1 MSTFLHRRVI
11 TTGGAVAAL
20 LTATL
25 ATTAPAGAAP
35 VPPAPASAD
44 DAGATDQ
51 LIVKFR
57 ADAAPDT
64 AAIARVAGEQVDLRQ
79 RSRSG
84 THTAK
89 LRTRRSGAGVEAL
102 ARQVSTLP
110 GVEYA
115 EADTILHP
123 AAVPN
128 DPRFGEQWDLSAP
141 AVPAAGST
149 LVGANVLPAWDVTTG
164 TSDVVVAVIDT
175 GITAHV
181 DLAGQVLPGY
191 DMITDTQIANDGS
204 ARDADPSDPGDW
216 ITSTENT
223 SGFFAGCGVSN
234 SSWHGTHVAG
244 TIAAASNNSL
254 GVAGIAPGSKILPIR
269 ALGKCGGYTSD
280 IVDGMRWAAGLSVTG
295 APTNPNPAAVLN
307 LSLGGSGAC
316 STTQQTAIND
326 ITAVGATVIVAAGNS
341 NVDAVNAQPANC
353 AGVVTV
359 AATGSTGSRAYYSNF
374 GSLVELAAPGGD
386 TKLTPGPILSTLNA
400 GTTAP
405 GADAYVGYQGTSM
418 ATPHVAGVAAL
429 VKSVNPSLTPAALL
443 SVLQNTSAAFPAGST
458 CSTANCGRGM
468 LDASAAVS
476 SAATAGPRTLGG
488 FATTAPARGA
498 TAVGTS
504 PTLQWTASTGATGY
518 EFCLVAG
525 LSTPCT
531 TWTPV
536 GSATSATVSGLS
548 GSTLHSWQVRATN
561 GTATAEANVSL
572 RSTFT
577 TGVIVAPPGALVKTG
592 PTTGS
597 TGSSITPTLSWGT
610 STGATSYEYCI
621 DTTVDNVCTGS
632 WISTGTTRTAALTGL
647 AYSTRY
653 EWQVRARN
661 TGGVT
666 DANAGAW
673 WSFTTLP
680 LPLPGAFAKTS
691 PTNGSTGA
699 SIAPTLSWGTSNGA
713 TSYEYC
719 VDRTVNS
726 ACDGTWVTTAT
737 ARTVTLAALTGS
749 TRYEWQVR
757 ARNATGATN
766 ANTTAWWTFT
776 TAAAPGAFNK
786 TSPANGATG
795 RATSLTLSWGAS
807 TGVTR
812 YEVCLDTINN
822 GTCDGTWTSVG
833 TSRSATASNLTV
845 RTTYYWQV
853 RAVGI
858 GGTTNANAGTWWRF
872 TTA

>member
-11 TTGGAVAAL
+11 TTGVAVAAL

-25 ATTAPAGAAP
+25 AATASASAAPA
-35 VPPAPASAD
+35 PPGPIAAD
-44 DAGATDQ
+44 DARATDQ

-64 AAIARVAGEQVDLRQ
+64 AAIARVAGEQVDVRQ
-79 RSRSG
+79 RSRNG
-84 THTAK
+84 AHTAK
-89 LRTRRSGAGVEAL
+89 LRTRRSGADVAAL
-102 ARQVSTLP
+102 AREVSALP

-115 EADTILHP
+115 EPDTILHP

-128 DPRFGEQWDLSAP
+128 DPRFVEQWDLSAP
-141 AVPAAGST
+141 TAPAAGST
-149 LVGANVLPAWDVTTG
+149 LVGANLLPAWDVTTG
-164 TSDVVVAVIDT
+164 ASDVVVAVIDT
-175 GITAHV
+175 GITAHA

-191 DMITDTQIANDGS
+191 DMITDAQIANDGS

-216 ITSTENT
+216 ITSTESA
-223 SGFFAGCGVSN
+223 SGFFAGCGASN

-244 TIAAASNNSL
+244 TIAAVSNNSL

-316 STTQQTAIND
+316 STTQQAAIND
-326 ITAVGATVIVAAGNS
+326 ITAVGSTVVVAAGNS
-341 NVDAVNAQPANC
+341 NVDAANAQPANC

-359 AATGSTGSRAYYSNF
+359 AATGSTGSRAYYSNY

-400 GTTAP
+400 GTTSP
-405 GADAYVGYQGTSM
+405 GTDTYVGYQGTSM

-429 VKSVNPSLTPAALL
+429 VKSVNPSLAPAALL

-476 SAATAGPRTLGG
+476 SAASAGPRSLGA

-498 TAVGTS
+498 TAISAST
-504 PTLQWTASTGATGY
+504 TLQWTASTGATGY
-518 EFCLVAG
+518 EYCLVAG
-525 LSTPCT
+525 ISTPCT
-531 TWTPV
+531 TWTSV
-536 GSATSATVSGLS
+536 GGATSATVAGLS
-548 GSTLHSWQVRATN
+548 GSTLYSWQVRATN
-561 GTATAEANVSL
+561 GTVTAEANVSL

-577 TGVIVAPPGALVKTG
+577 TGAIVTPPGAFAKSS
-592 PTTGS
+592 PTSAS
-597 TGSSITPTLSWGT
+597 TGAAIAPTLSWGS
-610 STGATSYEYCI
+610 STGATSFEYCI
-621 DTTVDNVCTGS
+621 DATVDNVCNGS

-647 AYSTRY
+647 AYATKY

-661 TGGVT
+661 TGGT
-666 DANAGAW
+666 ADANSGAW
-673 WSFTTLP
+673 WNFTTVA
-680 LPLPGAFAKTS
+680 LPLPGALAKTS
-691 PTNGSTGA
+691 PTSGSTGA
-699 SIAPTLSWGTSNGA
+699 SIAPTLSWGASTGA

-719 VDRTVNS
+719 VDKTVNS
-726 ACDGTWVTTAT
+726 VCDGTWVSTAT
-737 ARTVTLAALTGS
+737 ARTAALTGLTSS
-749 TRYEWQVR
+749 TKYEWQVR
-757 ARNATGATN
+757 ARNATGTTT
-766 ANTTAWWTFT
+766 ANTTTWWTFT

-786 TSPANGATG
+786 TSPANGASAQKLTP
-795 RATSLTLSWGAS
+795 TLSWGAS
-807 TGVTR
+807 SGATS
-812 YEVCLDTINN
+812 YEACLDTVNN
-822 GTCDGTWTSVG
+822 GVCDGTWTSLG
-833 TSRSATASNLTV
+833 TSRSATGSNLTAK
-845 RTTYYWQV
+845 TTYYWQV
-853 RAVGI
+853 RAVGA
-858 GGTTNANAGTWWRF
+858 GGTTNANASTWWSF